1 MKLKD
6 LIKKCVDSNDLKTC
20 LRIVNELRTRY
31 RMDYRAQA
39 YLFEKHAGLDAH
51 AFEGLM
57 QELDEYEA
65 HNED

>member
-6 LIKKCVDSNDLKTC
+6 LIKKSVDSHDLKTLC
-20 LRIVNELRTRY
+20 GVVEELRTKHRL
-31 RMDYRAQA
+31 DYRGMAHI
-39 YLFEKHAGLDAH
+39 FEKHAGLDADR
-51 AFEGLM
+51 FEGLM

>member
-1 MKLKD
+1 MKLSE
-6 LIKKCVDSNDLKTC
+6 LIRRSVEKHDLKTC
-20 LRIVNELRTRY
+20 LRIVNELRTRH

-39 YLFEKHAGLDAH
+39 YLFKKHAGLDAH
-51 AFEGLM
+51 EFEGLM